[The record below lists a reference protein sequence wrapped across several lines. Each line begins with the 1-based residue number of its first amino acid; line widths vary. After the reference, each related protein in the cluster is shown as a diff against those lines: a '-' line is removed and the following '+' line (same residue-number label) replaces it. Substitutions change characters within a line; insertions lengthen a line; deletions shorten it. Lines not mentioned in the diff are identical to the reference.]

1 MCESLLIIL
10 TECFSKWS
18 LTEAFLR
25 VKRIVRTV
33 QQYLVIKRRNLQCPT
48 TSCILIPLKT
58 KVLSIVK
65 LQQIIHFKIKFLWS
79 AILNFLYFLIY
90 IVFIIKLTF
99 VDFMALVNICSWSCK
114 NESDLNLSLPF
125 FQNIYYLMCY
135 LWTK

>member
-1 MCESLLIIL
+1 MCESVLIIV

-18 LTEAFLR
+18 LIEAFLR
-25 VKRIVRTV
+25 VKRIVRMV

-65 LQQIIHFKIKFLWS
+65 LFNRLFILKSSFYGRLFWIFFSLNVLFLS
-79 AILNFLYFLIY
+79 L
-90 IVFIIKLTF
+90 KLTF

-114 NESDLNLSLPF
+114 NESDLDLSFPL

-135 LWTK
+135 L